1 MHLRKLQRKAD
12 GQSVNQSNP
21 VFVFSCSKPQW
32 LFSTLLTYCSP
43 TANLY
48 VIKHEAVKTDGSSES
63 IFLHTKAGPR
73 FCFSVEYMYIY
84 IYILLFLFFFFL
96 ETSKIRGHL
105 RILIFLL
112 SKLEYRLNGTT
123 IDVPM

>member
-84 IYILLFLFFFFL
+84 ILLLLLFFFL
-96 ETSKIRGHL
+96 ETSSTWTSQD
-105 RILIFLL
+105 LIFLL

>member
-84 IYILLFLFFFFL
+84 ILLLFFFFFL
-96 ETSKIRGHL
+96 ETSSTWTSQD
-105 RILIFLL
+105 LIFLL